1 MSDLWFKIK
10 QIITLVVFI
19 IALSLLGMI
28 SGQPVMVAG
37 YGVFFLV
44 VVAIMF
50 YLTRRRQRHFE
61 KVKESSALFRMIFGI
76 ILLVLAL
83 ITPPII
89 ILRTNLV
96 TLPETIKSG
105 VALAIVAGITILFIA
120 LTFLA
125 VYFINNRGRKVSNR
139 VIGYILYIIAAI
151 IPGFLMSRV
160 DKTTLGVGSV
170 HYVALIVLILAYSG
184 YGLITNR
191 E

>member
-19 IALSLLGMI
+19 LALSLLGMI
-28 SGQPVMVAG
+28 SGQPVMIAG

-61 KVKESSALFRMIFGI
+61 KEKESSDIFRMILGI

-89 ILRTNLV
+89 ILRTNLI
-96 TLPETIKSG
+96 TLPDTIKSG
-105 VALAIVAGITILFIA
+105 AALAIVAGITILFIA
-120 LTFLA
+120 LTLLA
-125 VYFINNRGRKVSNR
+125 VYFINNRGKQVSNR
-139 VIGYILYIIAAI
+139 VIGYILYVIAAI
-151 IPGFLMSRV
+151 VPGFLMSRV

-170 HYVALIVLILAYSG
+170 YYVALLVLILS
-184 YGLITNR
+184 
-191 E
+191 

>member
-19 IALSLLGMI
+19 LALSLLGMI
-28 SGQPVMVAG
+28 SGQPVMIAG

-61 KVKESSALFRMIFGI
+61 KEKESSDIFRMILGI

-125 VYFINNRGRKVSNR
+125 VYFINNRGKQVSNR
-139 VIGYILYIIAAI
+139 VIGYILYVIAAI
-151 IPGFLMSRV
+151 VPGFLMSRV
-160 DKTTLGVGSV
+160 EKTTLGVGSV
-170 HYVALIVLILAYSG
+170 YYVALLVLILSYSG

>member
-19 IALSLLGMI
+19 LALSLLGMI
-28 SGQPVMVAG
+28 SGQPVMIAG

-61 KVKESSALFRMIFGI
+61 KEKESSDIFRMILGI

-89 ILRTNLV
+89 ILRTNLI
-96 TLPETIKSG
+96 TLPDTIKSG
-105 VALAIVAGITILFIA
+105 AALAIVAGITILFIA
-120 LTFLA
+120 LTLLA
-125 VYFINNRGRKVSNR
+125 VYFINNRGKQVSNR
-139 VIGYILYIIAAI
+139 VIGYILYVIAAI
-151 IPGFLMSRV
+151 APGFLMSRV

-170 HYVALIVLILAYSG
+170 YYVALLVLILSYSG

>member
-19 IALSLLGMI
+19 LALSLLGMI
-28 SGQPVMVAG
+28 SGQPVMIAG

-61 KVKESSALFRMIFGI
+61 KEKESSDIFRMILGI

-89 ILRTNLV
+89 ILRTNLI
-96 TLPETIKSG
+96 TLPDTIKSG
-105 VALAIVAGITILFIA
+105 AALAIVAGITILFIA
-120 LTFLA
+120 LTLLA
-125 VYFINNRGRKVSNR
+125 VYFINNRGKQVSNR
-139 VIGYILYIIAAI
+139 VIGYILYVIAAI
-151 IPGFLMSRV
+151 VPGFLMSRV

-170 HYVALIVLILAYSG
+170 YYVALLVLILSYSG